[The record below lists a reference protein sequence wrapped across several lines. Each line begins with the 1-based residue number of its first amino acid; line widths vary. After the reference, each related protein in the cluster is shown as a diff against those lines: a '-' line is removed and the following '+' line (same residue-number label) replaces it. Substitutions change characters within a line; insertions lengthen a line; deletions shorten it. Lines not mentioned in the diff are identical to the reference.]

1 MELAAIRKEQ
11 RRIDGDVEGLSAKIA
26 PEEKR
31 LYDGSVR
38 NPKELSSIQHEVEL
52 LKANRSKLEDQLLDV
67 LARLETAEAEHQS
80 AQKELIRAEA
90 LRAGE
95 TDTLNAEAARLS
107 ASLVSKEARRI
118 GQQAKIQPRSLT
130 IYEEVRR
137 RHAGGAVARIAGGAC
152 GGCRVAIPE
161 AVRRRAFSGMEL

>member
-11 RRIDGDVEGLSAKIA
+11 RRIDGEVQGLTAKIQ

-52 LKANRSKLEDQLLDV
+52 LKANRSRLEDQLLEV
-67 LARLETAEAEHQS
+67 MSRLEMAEADHKTAQS
-80 AQKELIRAEA
+80 ELSRAEA
-90 LRAGE
+90 TRAGE
-95 TDTLNAEAARLS
+95 TESLDRDRVRLNGAL
-107 ASLVSKEARRI
+107 ASGEARRM
-118 GQQAKIQPRSLT
+118 GQQGKIPVRSLA

-137 RHAGGAVARIAGGAC
+137 RHAGGAVARIVGGAC
-152 GGCRVAIPE
+152 GGCRVSIPE